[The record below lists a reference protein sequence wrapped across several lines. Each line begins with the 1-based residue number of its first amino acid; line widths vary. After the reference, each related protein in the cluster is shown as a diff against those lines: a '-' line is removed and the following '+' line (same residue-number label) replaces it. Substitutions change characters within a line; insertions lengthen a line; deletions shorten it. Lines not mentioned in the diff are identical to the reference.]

1 MSPTWPHGD
10 PRELARAILA
20 EPRFRG
26 VQGDAGGPTWWDRL
40 SDWFA
45 RLMRALIGPFVDKH
59 GDLLTVVGVV
69 FAVALL
75 LGVVVAL
82 VLLLERFAPGLRRGA
97 GRARGPEAHALSAGQ
112 DAATLRARARAAA
125 TAGRFREAAA
135 LLWAAAL
142 RALDERGRVR
152 FDAARTPSEWRRA
165 VRDPA
170 FDALA
175 RDAVVAL
182 FGAASPDAAV
192 LARMDAAY
200 DVLLVT

>member
-1 MSPTWPHGD
+1 MTATWPHGD
-10 PRELARAILA
+10 PRDLARAILA

-26 VQGDAGGPTWWDRL
+26 ALGDTGGPTWWDRVVE
-40 SDWFA
+40 WFEQ
-45 RLMRALIGPFVDKH
+45 LMRALFGPLVEKH
-59 GDLLTVVGVV
+59 GDLLTVIGVFV
-69 FAVALL
+69 AVALL
-75 LGVVVAL
+75 VGVVVAV
-82 VLLLERFAPGLRRGA
+82 VLLLGRFAPRLRGA
-97 GRARGPEAHALSAGQ
+97 DRSSAPAAHALSAEQ
-112 DAATLRARARAAA
+112 DAATLRTRARAAV

-142 RALDERGRVR
+142 RALDERGRGR
-152 FDAARTPSEWRRA
+152 CDAARTPSEWRRA

-182 FGAASPDAAV
+182 FGERAPDAAV

-200 DVLLVT
+200 DVLLVR

>member
-1 MSPTWPHGD
+1 VSPTWPHGD
-10 PRELARAILA
+10 PRDVARAILA

-26 VQGDAGGPTWWDRL
+26 VSSDTAGPTWWDRL
-40 SDWFA
+40 VEWFDK
-45 RLMRALIGPFVDKH
+45 LMRALFGPLVDKH
-59 GDLLTVVGVV
+59 GDLLTVIGVV
-69 FAVALL
+69 VAVALL
-75 LGVVVAL
+75 LGVVVVL
-82 VLLLERFAPGLRRGA
+82 VLLLERFAPGLRGA
-97 GRARGPEAHALSAGQ
+97 GRARVPEARALSEEQ

-152 FDAARTPSEWRRA
+152 FDAARSPSEWRRA

-170 FDALA
+170 FDELA

-182 FGAASPDAAV
+182 FGERAPDAAV

-200 DVLLVT
+200 DVLLVR